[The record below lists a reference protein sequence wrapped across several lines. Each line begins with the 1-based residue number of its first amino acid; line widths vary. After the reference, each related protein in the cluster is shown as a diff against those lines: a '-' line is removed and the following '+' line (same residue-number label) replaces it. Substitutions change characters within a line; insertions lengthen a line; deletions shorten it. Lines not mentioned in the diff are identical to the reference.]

1 MNARGLAGCAPR
13 RAARPRRLAVAA
25 ALAIATSSWA
35 APPIP
40 KTADPPTADVPS
52 RPAAASA
59 PAERPGQLDKPVNA
73 LLAPLVPQLKFGL
86 FRQHVDVVQRSF
98 QLPPTADPRDFGG
111 RYSPLEA
118 TLLLPGERGR
128 MASYTDRGART
139 FLARAQAFLAGQPRP
154 DPLTLCKPGGPVRAL
169 NEGFPVQVVQ
179 TSAEITIV
187 HMQDHLVRRIH
198 LGGPRV
204 AQPAPSAMGYSRGHW
219 EGNTLVVETRA
230 FRDGGWMDDYGDPS
244 SGQLMLLERYTKQPN
259 GSLRIE
265 ATINDPVYYSE
276 PIRLVRNWAW
286 TPNVAWNEVICEAHN
301 RDAPPV
307 GR

>member
-1 MNARGLAGCAPR
+1 MNARGLPGCAPR
-13 RAARPRRLAVAA
+13 RAARPRRLAVTAL
-25 ALAIATSSWA
+25 LAIATVSWA
-35 APPIP
+35 SPTILKSGEPPI
-40 KTADPPTADVPS
+40 ADVPS
-52 RPAAASA
+52 SAAAAST
-59 PAERPGQLDKPVNA
+59 PAERPSQFDKPVHA
-73 LLAPLVPQLKFGL
+73 LLAPLVSQLKFGF
-86 FRQHVDVVQRSF
+86 FRQHSDAVQRSF
-98 QLPPTADPRDFGG
+98 LLPPSADPRDFGG
-111 RYSPLEA
+111 RYSPVEA
-118 TLLLPGERGR
+118 TRLLPGERGR
-128 MASYTDRGART
+128 MASYTDRGARI

-154 DPLTLCKPGGPVRAL
+154 DPLSLCKPGGPVRAL
-169 NEGFPVQVVQ
+169 NQGFTVQVVQ
-179 TSAEITIV
+179 TPTEITIV
-187 HMQDHLVRRIH
+187 HMEDHLVRRIH
-198 LGGPRV
+198 LDGPRV

-230 FRDGGWMDDYGDPS
+230 FRDGGWLDDYGDPS

-286 TPNVAWNEVICEAHN
+286 TPNVTWDEVICEAHN